1 MELEFA
7 NDGVR
12 DSLTGAMAPAL
23 FHQALLRE
31 IASADREARELV
43 IASVRI
49 RPAANTSMAGLAQE
63 LIALAFLV
71 KSHLRGGDFFSRI
84 SDTGFWLLLRTDQT
98 GAAHVIDRLNLS
110 HRTEVE
116 TALISRSTDT
126 YEQWIARIDQSH
138 FGAH

>member
-1 MELEFA
+1 MEIEFA
-7 NDGVR
+7 NDGVS

-23 FHQALLRE
+23 FHQALRRE

-43 IASVRI
+43 IASLRI
-49 RPAANTSMAGLAQE
+49 RPDANASMAELAQE

-71 KSHLRGGDFFSRI
+71 KSHLRGSDFFSRI

-98 GAAHVIDRLNLS
+98 GAACVIDRLNLS
-110 HRTEVE
+110 HRNEVE
-116 TALISRSTDT
+116 TALISRSANT
-126 YEQWIARIDQSH
+126 YEEWIARIDQIH